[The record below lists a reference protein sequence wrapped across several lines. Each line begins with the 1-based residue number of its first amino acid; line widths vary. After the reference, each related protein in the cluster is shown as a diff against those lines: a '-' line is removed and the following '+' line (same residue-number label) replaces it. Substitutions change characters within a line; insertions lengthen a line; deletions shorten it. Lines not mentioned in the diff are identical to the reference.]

1 VDESTERWLPYPGFA
16 GFYEVSD
23 WGNVMSLPRQTTRGK
38 LLTPVI
44 SKKGGYRTFS
54 LSKYG
59 KVTRR
64 RGARM
69 VLETFDKPCPPG
81 MEACHGPAGKIDRLD
96 NLYWGTLSR
105 NHKEDRERDGT
116 DNRGERSTTA
126 VLTKEIVL
134 ECRRRVRSREN
145 PAGETQAALA
155 AEFGVSSGAMNMAI
169 KGKTWANLDGGHE
182 GTTGGTSGGSSGV
195 SRGVRGEDNVRSKL
209 TAEIVL
215 ECRRR
220 VRSRENPAGETQAAL
235 AAEFGVSYGAMNGAI
250 HGRTWAHLAEGILEP
265 NQGADARSLPIT
277 TEMRE
282 QRREYGRKGAEARW
296 G

>member
-1 VDESTERWLPYPGFA
+1 VTAKNSPVTLPEAVTGPDRKRSATADESTERWLPYPGFA

-105 NHKEDRERDGT
+105 NHKEDRVRDST
-116 DNRGERSTTA
+116 DNRGEKQPFA
-126 VLTKEIVL
+126 KLTDAIVL
-134 ECRRRVRSREN
+134 ECRRRVRSQDN
-145 PAGETQAALA
+145 SGGETQTALA
-155 AEFGVSSGAMNMAI
+155 AEFGVSSGAMSAAI
-169 KGKTWANLDGGHE
+169 N
-182 GTTGGTSGGSSGV
+182 
-195 SRGVRGEDNVRSKL
+195 
-209 TAEIVL
+209 
-215 ECRRR
+215 
-220 VRSRENPAGETQAAL
+220 
-235 AAEFGVSYGAMNGAI
+235 
-250 HGRTWAHLAEGILEP
+250 GRTWGHLTEGIPDREVD
-265 NQGADARSLPIT
+265 GRSLAIT
-277 TEMRE
+277 PEMRKR
-282 QRREYGRKGAEARW
+282 RREYGRKGAEARW